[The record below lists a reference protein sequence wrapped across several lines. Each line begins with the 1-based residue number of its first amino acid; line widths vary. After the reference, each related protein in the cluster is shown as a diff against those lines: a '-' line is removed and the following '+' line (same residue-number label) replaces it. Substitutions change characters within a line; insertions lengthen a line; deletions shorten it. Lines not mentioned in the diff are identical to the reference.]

1 MKNVIIGQL
10 NINSLRNKFQLLA
23 EIVTGNLDILVLTE
37 TKLDHTFPE
46 KQFLLPGYRK
56 PFRRD
61 RNRFGGGVMIYVRE
75 DIPCDILIRHN
86 TPKNIEAIF
95 LEINLRKNRLLLVG
109 TYHSTSKEHG
119 EGDEKYFQEIGLA
132 LDVYSRF
139 DKFLLAGDFN
149 VKEDDTILEEFMA
162 DFHAKNL
169 VKDPTCFKSIE
180 NPSCIDLFITNSYQS
195 FRNTTT
201 VATGLSDFHKMAVTV
216 LKTTFP
222 KAKPKI
228 ITYRT
233 PCDPQ
238 DLEIALKRN
247 LDNMEEKTYECFE
260 GKVTLSLNSVSTVKR
275 RTLRANDKPWVTK
288 RNENRNLVPFSIG
301 EKKI

>member
-216 LKTTFP
+216 LRPHFP
-222 KAKPKI
+222 K
-228 ITYRT
+228 
-233 PCDPQ
+233 
-238 DLEIALKRN
+238 LN
-247 LDNMEEKTYECFE
+247 L
-260 GKVTLSLNSVSTVKR
+260 R
-275 RTLRANDKPWVTK
+275 
-288 RNENRNLVPFSIG
+288 
-301 EKKI
+301 